1 MILFIDRLAPS
12 LVAPCIAMR
21 FKKGTQAS
29 QKESK
34 SEETRQ
40 ILRTSAATGE

>member
-1 MILFIDRLAPS
+1 MILFIDCLAPS

-29 QKESK
+29 RKESK

-40 ILRTSAATGE
+40 IQTSAATGE